1 MKKLISMSLLV
12 LAILAI
18 ILTDACSMKNMADS
32 IVREAFNIRMNGNS
46 DKAKLI
52 LEDVLQN
59 DSANA
64 LANYEMARLRHYML
78 LGGSQVEIEA
88 ISQAISKAAEADPE
102 NVIYAYYKGIVSFLN
117 AFMAMQMGDPQVK
130 EIIPATIAQF
140 ERVLELKPDYHEAR
154 MYLVEIYGFLPHE
167 MGGDS
172 LKALQHIEKLASMD
186 NYFGAKAKTV
196 VIPEEFN
203 LLEYWE
209 NLLASDPNHT
219 GYLIE
224 AGKACLYQNDP
235 AKAEVYFN
243 RAIAADPSSNIR
255 LLDLARYHLYKV
267 MQNGELAQTE
277 LPIAKTFLEKY
288 LNSKPE
294 PIIPLK
300 AFTIGW
306 QARVE
311 MFLGNQSESER
322 LTEEAKKLDPYY
334 SQATGIPTLLLFDP
348 PDQISHHYFSFFSP
362 Y

>member
-1 MKKLISMSLLV
+1 MKKLITISLLV
-12 LAILAI
+12 LAITATLLI
-18 ILTDACSMKNMADS
+18 EACTSKSAS
-32 IVREAFNIRMNGNS
+32 EKIVLEAFEMRMNGKV
-46 DKAKLI
+46 DEAKLK
-52 LEDVLQN
+52 LEDILKK
-59 DSANA
+59 DSLNA
-64 LANYEMARLRHYML
+64 QANYEMARLRHYML

-154 MYLVEIYGFLPHE
+154 MYLVEIYGFLPRE

-172 LKALQHIEKLASMD
+172 LKAAQHIEKLVSLD

-196 VIPEEFN
+196 VFDEEVS

-209 NLLASDPNHT
+209 NILASDPNHT
-219 GYLIE
+219 GYLTE
-224 AGKACLYQNDP
+224 AGKACLYQNDL

-311 MFLGNQSESER
+311 MFLGNQAESER

>member
-1 MKKLISMSLLV
+1 MKKLIILLMM
-12 LAILAI
+12 I
-18 ILTDACSMKNMADS
+18 IGIQIIEACVSTNDPDKFVQGAYHM
-32 IVREAFNIRMNGNS
+32 RMNGKM
-46 DKAKLI
+46 DDAI
-52 LEDVLQN
+52 AALEFFMKK
-59 DSANA
+59 DSLNPQ
-64 LANYEMARLRHYML
+64 ANYEMARLRHYML
-78 LGGSQVEIEA
+78 LGGSQVEIGT
-88 ISQAISKAAEADPE
+88 ISQSINKAVEADPE

-117 AFMAMQMGDPQVK
+117 AFMSMQMGNDQVK
-130 EIIPATIAQF
+130 ELIAATCRQF

-154 MYLVEIYGFLPHE
+154 MYLVEIYGLLPQD

-172 LKALQHIEKLASMD
+172 LKAAQQIEKLASLD
-186 NYFGAKAKTV
+186 NFYGAKAKTV
-196 VIPEEFN
+196 VFAEEIS

-209 NLLASDPNHT
+209 NILASDPNHT

-224 AGKACLYQNDP
+224 TGKACLYQNDP
-235 AKAEVYFN
+235 AKAEEYFN
-243 RAIAADPSSNIR
+243 RAMAVDPANNIL

-277 LPIAKTFLEKY
+277 LPIAKTYLEKY

-300 AFTIGW
+300 AYTIGW

-322 LTEEAKKLDPYY
+322 LMEEAKQLDPYY
-334 SQATGIPTLLLFDP
+334 SRATGIPTLLLFDP